1 MEQIVLLLICLF
13 AACVF
18 EFINGFHD
26 TANAVATV
34 IYSKS
39 LKPWQAV
46 ILSGFMNSIGVLAG
60 GVGVAMGITNLIPM
74 DILIGSGTEL
84 GVILVISLLISAIV
98 WNFSTWY
105 FGIPCSSSHTLVGS
119 ILGAGI
125 AFSYT
130 QGQGY
135 QGVNWSKAGDIGMSL
150 LISPFLGFCLAI
162 MCYFIL
168 RKIIK
173 DNTIFKAPKEK
184 SSPPLWI
191 RILLILTCSS
201 VSYSHGSNDGQ
212 KGIGLIMIFLIILL
226 PASTALNPN
235 TLPQNLLE
243 STKKIESILLK
254 QENIDGEKSEN
265 PHREKILKSI
275 TSINTRIDSVK
286 ELKQLKTAQLFII
299 RKEIQSIVKHSK
311 FLTEDKVIEKEE
323 YNKEYTKNISYLKS
337 NIEYVPNWVI
347 ILVSLCLGIG
357 TMIGWKRIVVTI
369 GEKIGKQNL
378 TYAQGASAELVAAAT
393 ISLASNFS
401 LPVSTTQV
409 LSSGIMGTMVA
420 SKGVK
425 NLRTKTIK
433 NIFLTWVLTLPVTI
447 ILSAVLF
454 IILKNIFL

>member
-150 LISPFLGFCLAI
+150 LISPFF
-162 MCYFIL
+162 
-168 RKIIK
+168 
-173 DNTIFKAPKEK
+173 
-184 SSPPLWI
+184 
-191 RILLILTCSS
+191 RILF
-201 VSYSHGSNDGQ
+201 SN
-212 KGIGLIMIFLIILL
+212 
-226 PASTALNPN
+226 N
-235 TLPQNLLE
+235 
-243 STKKIESILLK
+243 
-254 QENIDGEKSEN
+254 
-265 PHREKILKSI
+265 
-275 TSINTRIDSVK
+275 
-286 ELKQLKTAQLFII
+286 
-299 RKEIQSIVKHSK
+299 
-311 FLTEDKVIEKEE
+311 
-323 YNKEYTKNISYLKS
+323 
-337 NIEYVPNWVI
+337 
-347 ILVSLCLGIG
+347 
-357 TMIGWKRIVVTI
+357 
-369 GEKIGKQNL
+369 
-378 TYAQGASAELVAAAT
+378 
-393 ISLASNFS
+393 
-401 LPVSTTQV
+401 
-409 LSSGIMGTMVA
+409 
-420 SKGVK
+420 
-425 NLRTKTIK
+425 
-433 NIFLTWVLTLPVTI
+433 
-447 ILSAVLF
+447 VLF
-454 IILKNIFL
+454 YTS

>member
-1 MEQIVLLLICLF
+1 
-13 AACVF
+13 
-18 EFINGFHD
+18 
-26 TANAVATV
+26 
-34 IYSKS
+34 
-39 LKPWQAV
+39 
-46 ILSGFMNSIGVLAG
+46 
-60 GVGVAMGITNLIPM
+60 
-74 DILIGSGTEL
+74 
-84 GVILVISLLISAIV
+84 
-98 WNFSTWY
+98 
-105 FGIPCSSSHTLVGS
+105 
-119 ILGAGI
+119 
-125 AFSYT
+125 
-130 QGQGY
+130 
-135 QGVNWSKAGDIGMSL
+135 
-150 LISPFLGFCLAI
+150 

-184 SSPPLWI
+184 SSPPIWI

-265 PHREKILKSI
+265 PYREKILKSI